1 MLTEADSNTR
11 NHKFMYELTPA
22 MFRSLSVQHRII
34 LQKQFLESRFAAAT
48 KLKCPE
54 YLLEESESD
63 QGHPLVLFFNC
74 IGGLGDSIPILL
86 AMELYKKY
94 VPHSSTVLYDS
105 MFQGHYFDLLGYA
118 DYFVQAS
125 EHFYEGY
132 APKMI
137 REMDPGLPISAGVPL
152 SA

>member
-1 MLTEADSNTR
+1 MIRRSDGGSKMLTEADSNTR

-86 AMELYKKY
+86 AMELYKKIC
-94 VPHSSTVLYDS
+94 PPQLDSSL
-105 MFQGHYFDLLGYA
+105 
-118 DYFVQAS
+118 
-125 EHFYEGY
+125 
-132 APKMI
+132 
-137 REMDPGLPISAGVPL
+137 
-152 SA
+152 